1 MSESESWRGGK
12 PEESGRGMEQKTM
25 TRGEDSVQA
34 WQGLLQ
40 EATDALVR
48 MDADRLEELARCCAD
63 LNRQMQGVTPPSGT
77 ASSKG
82 HLVSSDHAAF
92 SMRGLEQ
99 QLSAQRASMAVMA
112 RLLAETRANLRVLTR
127 LHMLRLK
134 AAESLHPD
142 VWHSRPAGVDY
153 GDN

>member
-1 MSESESWRGGK
+1 
-12 PEESGRGMEQKTM
+12 M
-25 TRGEDSVQA
+25 TRGEDSVQV

-63 LNRQMQGVTPPSGT
+63 LNRQMQSVTAGSGT
-77 ASSKG
+77 ALSSRR
-82 HLVSSDHAAF
+82 VASSDRAAF
-92 SMRGLEQ
+92 SMKGLEQ

-127 LHMLRLK
+127 LHMQRLK

>member
-1 MSESESWRGGK
+1 M
-12 PEESGRGMEQKTM
+12 MEQRAKM
-25 TRGEDSVQA
+25 LSREEDQMQA

-63 LNRQMQGVTPPSGT
+63 LNRQIQVASPPRRSAREG
-77 ASSKG
+77 
-82 HLVSSDHAAF
+82 VSSADSASF

>member
-1 MSESESWRGGK
+1 M
-12 PEESGRGMEQKTM
+12 MEQRAKM
-25 TRGEDSVQA
+25 MSRGEDPMQA

-48 MDADRLEELARCCAD
+48 MDADRLEELARCCDD
-63 LNRQMQGVTPPSGT
+63 LNRQMQVAAPSTRSGRG
-77 ASSKG
+77 A
-82 HLVSSDHAAF
+82 VSSPDSASF
-92 SMRGLEQ
+92 SMRGFEQ